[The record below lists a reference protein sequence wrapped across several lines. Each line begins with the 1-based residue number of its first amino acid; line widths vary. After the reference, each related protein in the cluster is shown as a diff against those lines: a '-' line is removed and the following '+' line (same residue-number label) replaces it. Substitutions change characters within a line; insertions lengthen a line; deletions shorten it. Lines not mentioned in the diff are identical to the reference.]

1 MANQPLHKE
10 ELFANLKSGT
20 RVTAPLL
27 AGTVVSEIVM
37 PCCNKNLLVL
47 IATGLLSLCATGA
60 RAQEPSPEKLSQLK
74 HALVIVTTYDDRGKP
89 LLQGSGFFITPEQVV
104 TSLHVIDQARRIRIE
119 TFAGKT
125 IEVIGVAASDLDSD
139 LTLLQIDTAHPDTT
153 TLQLED
159 AAPREGESIF
169 VLSSPLGSHWK
180 TTRGQVGTMW
190 NLAGTGFRLQITA
203 SLRPGSSGGPV
214 LNNQGRVIGVAA
226 MHIWSADDLDFAV
239 PAANLKALQASAGAA
254 AVARAARP

>member
-1 MANQPLHKE
+1 MSGIAVPKISKKLLVTFALGL
-10 ELFANLKSGT
+10 LFAW
-20 RVTAPLL
+20 AP
-27 AGTVVSEIVM
+27 
-37 PCCNKNLLVL
+37 
-47 IATGLLSLCATGA
+47 
-60 RAQEPSPEKLSQLK
+60 RANAQQPSPAALTQLK
-74 HALVIVTTYDDRGKP
+74 HAVVIVTTYDERGKP

-104 TSLHVIDQARRIRIE
+104 TSLHVLKEACRIRIE

-125 IEVIGVAASDLDSD
+125 IQIVGVAASDLNSD
-139 LTLLQIDTAHPDTT
+139 LALLQVDAPHPDTG

-169 VLSSPLGSHWK
+169 VLSNPLGSHWK

-190 NLAGTGFRLQITA
+190 NLAGTGLRLQITA

-214 LNNQGRVIGVAA
+214 LNHRGRVIGVAA

-239 PAANLKALQASAGAA
+239 PAANLKALQASAGLSA
-254 AVARAARP
+254 AVARASHP